1 MLVFQLVIEVNSMC
15 RPSTNDKRSKQTQ
28 SFVMKGLPAPYYQS
42 G

>member
-15 RPSTNDKRSKQTQ
+15 RPWTYDKRSKQIM
-28 SFVMKGLPAPYYQS
+28 FVMNGVPAPYYQS